1 MAELELGAHKRSLAR
16 RLVDQREFVL
26 IIILLVS
33 VGGVAI
39 GSPESMTLDNLYA
52 VLLALSVQ
60 AIVAIGMTILLVSG
74 GFDLSV
80 GSTAGLTAAVAAL
93 AMKSGVP
100 VPAAIVMG
108 LALGAAIGVVNG
120 LIIAKIGINPFI
132 TTLGM
137 MGVIRGLLEIITQG
151 KNVSGL
157 PDTFKWIGQGTVLGV
172 QHPIIICL
180 VLVAAGDLLLR
191 KSRFLRQNYYLGG
204 SEKAAVLSG
213 INVNRMKIFNY
224 ALTGALAAVAGILLA
239 SRFGSVSISLGKD
252 MELKVITAVIIGGA
266 SLQGG
271 EGTILG
277 ALLGSLLMAMIVTA
291 INIFHVDIY
300 WNTFIIGAT
309 LLVAVLIDVVSK
321 RKRNTM

>member
-1 MAELELGAHKRSLAR
+1 MAELQLSTTRRSLAR

-52 VLLALSVQ
+52 VVLALSFQ
-60 AIVAIGMTILLVSG
+60 AIVAIGMTILLISG

-80 GSTAGLTAAVAAL
+80 GSTAGLAAAAAGL
-93 AMKSGVP
+93 AMVSGVP
-100 VPAAIVMG
+100 VAAAVLLG
-108 LALGAAIGVVNG
+108 LCVGAAVGFVNG
-120 LIIAKIGINPFI
+120 LFIARIGINPFI

-137 MGVIRGLLEIITQG
+137 MGVVRGLLEIITQG

-157 PDTFKWIGQGTVLGV
+157 PEAFKWIGQGKVLGV

-180 VLVAAGDLLLR
+180 VLVAVGDLLLR
-191 KSRFLRQNYYLGG
+191 KSRFLRQNYYIGG

-224 ALTGALAAVAGILLA
+224 VLTGVLAAVAGMITA
-239 SRFGSVSISLGKD
+239 ARFGNVSVTLGKNL
-252 MELKVITAVIIGGA
+252 ELQVITAVIIGGA

-271 EGTILG
+271 EGTVLG
-277 ALLGSLLMAMIVTA
+277 ALLGSLLMAIIVTA

-309 LLVAVLIDVVSK
+309 LLVAVLIDVLSK
-321 RKRNTM
+321 KKRGAV